1 MSRARVLVAALFALA
16 CGGMPAAGRCQSIG
30 IFADSGCET
39 TCINMTSSSFFQFY
53 VKADLAGFGMSG
65 ASFRIEGL
73 PNVVFVQP
81 VFDLPCFDCPC
92 GFNGCSNPFT
102 TPGIDMSW
110 LGWCQSGP
118 CLPLFRV
125 LVFAGTP
132 PQDTVLRVVGRTPP
146 LDPMFDCPM
155 ITLCD
160 SPVFTR
166 MCVAGGTAILNPS
179 GECAVAVEA
188 ASWSGIKSLY
198 D

>member
-1 MSRARVLVAALFALA
+1 
-16 CGGMPAAGRCQSIG
+16 MPAAGRCQSIG

-39 TCINMTSSSFFQFY
+39 NCLNITQGPFQFY
-53 VKADLAGFGMSG
+53 VSADLAGAGMSS

-73 PNVVFVQP
+73 STEGLFFTLE
-81 VFDLPCFDCPC
+81 FDYLPCFDCPC
-92 GFNGCSNPFT
+92 GIAGCSNPFT
-102 TPGIDMSW
+102 TPGIDMAWPS
-110 LGWCQSGP
+110 CQSGP
-118 CLPLFRV
+118 CFPLFRV
-125 LVFAGTP
+125 QGFASVTP

-146 LDPMFDCPM
+146 QDPMFDCPM

-166 MCVAGGTAILNPS
+166 MCVAGGTAIVNPS
-179 GECAVAVEA
+179 GECTVAVEA

>member
-1 MSRARVLVAALFALA
+1 
-16 CGGMPAAGRCQSIG
+16 
-30 IFADSGCET
+30 
-39 TCINMTSSSFFQFY
+39 
-53 VKADLAGFGMSG
+53 
-65 ASFRIEGL
+65 
-73 PNVVFVQP
+73 
-81 VFDLPCFDCPC
+81 LPCFDCPC

-110 LGWCQSGP
+110 LGWCDADGFRLSGP
-118 CLPLFRV
+118 CAPLF
-125 LVFAGTP
+125 LVQGIASGTP

-146 LDPMFDCPM
+146 QDPMFDCPM

-166 MCVAGGTAILNPS
+166 MCVAGGTAIVNPS
-179 GECAVAVEA
+179 GECTVAVEA